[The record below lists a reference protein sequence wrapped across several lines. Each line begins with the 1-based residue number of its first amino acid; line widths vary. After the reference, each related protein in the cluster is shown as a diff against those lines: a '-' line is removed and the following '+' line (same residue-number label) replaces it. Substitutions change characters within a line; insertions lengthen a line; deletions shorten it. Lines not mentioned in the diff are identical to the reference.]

1 MVVIVVLHARA
12 ARQDAEQWIALATGE
27 CSGTNF
33 VIESGGAFAGGIG
46 LMLTDAER
54 RITAEIGYWIGT
66 AFAGRGITTEAV
78 QAVTPWLVREFGLTR
93 VEARLFQRN
102 RGSARVLEKAGYVRE
117 ALLRRSA
124 IKDGEVLDQELWAWV
139 TDEPGSLP
147 EEGGA
152 GSPW

>member
-1 MVVIVVLHARA
+1 MRDDVER
-12 ARQDAEQWIALATGE
+12 
-27 CSGTNF
+27 
-33 VIESGGAFAGGIG
+33 
-46 LMLTDAER
+46 LTR
-54 RITAEIGYWIGT
+54 EIGYWIGT